1 MTTSPTAPETKSKK
15 RLRIFINGDPYFAP
29 ESSMTGHQLL
39 ELAGLPQTNQLFLD
53 VPGHGDDRPI
63 GADEEFELRS
73 GMKFYD
79 VPVGTF
85 G

>member
-1 MTTSPTAPETKSKK
+1 MTNTSTSAETESRK
-15 RLRIFINGDPYFAP
+15 RLRIFINDEPYFAP
-29 ESSMTGHQLL
+29 ELVMTGRDILAM
-39 ELAGLPQTNQLFLD
+39 AGLPDTNQLFLE
-53 VPGHGDDRPI
+53 VPGPGDDPPI
-63 GADEEFELRS
+63 GADEEITLRA

>member
-1 MTTSPTAPETKSKK
+1 MSTSAATPDTKSMKQ
-15 RLRIFINGDPYFAP
+15 LRIFINGDPYFAP
-29 ESSMTGHQLL
+29 EASMTGDQLL
-39 ELAGLPQTNQLFLD
+39 ELAGLPATNQLFLD
-53 VPGHGDDRPI
+53 IPGQGDDRPI
-63 GADEEFELRS
+63 GANEEFELRS

>member
-1 MTTSPTAPETKSKK
+1 MSETSTTAATES
-15 RLRIFINGDPYFAP
+15 RQRIRIFINDQPYFAP
-29 ESSMTGHQLL
+29 EQAMTGRELL
-39 ELAGLPQTNQLFLD
+39 GLAGLPEGNHLFLD
-53 VPGHGDDRPI
+53 VPGPGDDISVGPETPF
-63 GADEEFELRS
+63 DLRS

>member
-1 MTTSPTAPETKSKK
+1 MTEIARSTTTDSRH
-15 RLRIFINGDPYFAP
+15 RLRIFINNEPYFAP
-29 ESSMTGHQLL
+29 DPVMIGAEILT
-39 ELAGLPQTNQLFLD
+39 LASLPDTNQLFLE
-53 VPGHGDDRPI
+53 VAGPADDLPI
-63 GADEEFELRS
+63 GPEQPVNIRP

>member
-1 MTTSPTAPETKSKK
+1 MTESSTQVATHS
-15 RLRIFINGDPYFAP
+15 RNRIRIFVNDQPYFAP
-29 ESSMTGHQLL
+29 RPVMTGQELL
-39 ELAGLPQTNQLFLD
+39 GLAALPAANQLFLD
-53 VPGHGDDRPI
+53 VPGTADDAAV
-63 GADEEFELRS
+63 GADSPIELRS